1 MNDEELKIGTKL
13 YYARIMPTLGVFDIY
28 DMKVVALYDTYFA
41 AQEKRDKRRFL
52 FYYTDLNKIIFKNRL
67 EALELAQ
74 EKESEN
80 KYKVSTETYYEEY

>member
-52 FYYTDLNKIIFKNRL
+52 FYYTDIQKQTR
-67 EALELAQ
+67 
-74 EKESEN
+74 S
-80 KYKVSTETYYEEY
+80 VRTSTRKRIRE

>member
-41 AQEKRDKRRFL
+41 AQEK
-52 FYYTDLNKIIFKNRL
+52 
-67 EALELAQ
+67 
-74 EKESEN
+74 ESEN
-80 KYKVSTETYYEEY
+80 KHKVSTETYYEEY